1 MLLQQLPYYLN
12 EGGIKGYEPKIV
24 SEIKHMPSCVHMFLA
39 IDSNQQ
45 TRPVLPKAVFMEKE
59 VHE

>member
-1 MLLQQLPYYLN
+1 MLSV
-12 EGGIKGYEPKIV
+12 KTTAYERKIV
-24 SEIKHMPSCVHMFLA
+24 SEIKHMPSCVHMLFA

-45 TRPVLPKAVFMEKE
+45 TRPVLLKAVFMEKE